1 MALYAVVDEA
11 HGFFWRGS
19 MPKLRKS
26 ITSTAIVALLAGTI
40 GTTPASA
47 WYYNNNGAAIAGAMI
62 GGMALGAAVGALA
75 SQPSYGYGYG
85 YARAFGG
92 DYGYGYAPY
101 RAAPAYGYGPGYG
114 YGYPHHHV
122 RYYDYDD

>member
-1 MALYAVVDEA
+1 
-11 HGFFWRGS
+11 

-85 YARAFGG
+85 YAPAFG
-92 DYGYGYAPY
+92 DYGGRPDQRDANRCGAGASSPL
-101 RAAPAYGYGPGYG
+101 PCQT
-114 YGYPHHHV
+114 
-122 RYYDYDD
+122 

>member
-1 MALYAVVDEA
+1 
-11 HGFFWRGS
+11 

-26 ITSTAIVALLAGTI
+26 ITSTAIVASLAGTI

-62 GGMALGAAVGALA
+62 GGTALGAAVGALA

-85 YARAFGG
+85 YA
-92 DYGYGYAPY
+92 PY
-101 RAAPAYGYGPGYG
+101 RAVPAYGYGPGYG

-122 RYYDYDD
+122 RFYDYDD